1 MLICR
6 GRKNGC
12 LRGRK
17 GGKERG
23 FPLVILT
30 KDVKAWEKKGKEKEK
45 YLQSPVLEYG
55 SYFFLRLR
63 RKMRVDGGG
72 KS

>member
-1 MLICR
+1 MFDAE
-6 GRKNGC
+6 
-12 LRGRK
+12 K
-17 GGKERG
+17 GWKRSA
-23 FPLVILT
+23 FSLVILT

-45 YLQSPVLEYG
+45 YPQSPVLEYG

>member
-1 MLICR
+1 MFGAEK
-6 GRKNGC
+6 GRK
-12 LRGRK
+12 RSA
-17 GGKERG
+17 
-23 FPLVILT
+23 FSLVILT

-45 YLQSPVLEYG
+45 YPQSPVLEYG
-55 SYFFLRLR
+55 SYFFLRIR

>member
-1 MLICR
+1 MFDAEK
-6 GRKNGC
+6 GRK
-12 LRGRK
+12 RSA
-17 GGKERG
+17 
-23 FPLVILT
+23 FSLVILT

-63 RKMRVDGGG
+63 RKNE
-72 KS
+72 S

>member
-1 MLICR
+1 MFGAEK
-6 GRKNGC
+6 GRK
-12 LRGRK
+12 RSA
-17 GGKERG
+17 
-23 FPLVILT
+23 FSLVILT

-45 YLQSPVLEYG
+45 YPQSPALEYG
-55 SYFFLRLR
+55 SYFFLRLC